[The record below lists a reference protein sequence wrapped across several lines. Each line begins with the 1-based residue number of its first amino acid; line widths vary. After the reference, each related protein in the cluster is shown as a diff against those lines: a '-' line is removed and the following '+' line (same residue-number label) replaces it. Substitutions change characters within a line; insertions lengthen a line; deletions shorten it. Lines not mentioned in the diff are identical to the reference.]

1 MLESLPDPDTS
12 SEDLASSRFTWVKVH
27 QAALG
32 ALYHVPI
39 SSAMVR
45 KLGRHFIISLA
56 NTADFYACS
65 DAVSTQIHNITMAEP
80 QRQRILTS
88 CKKEPLAM
96 LRFGMTIKA
105 EWIAKEASIYLI
117 CCSSN
122 DWRRFEKINI
132 ADLDSVL
139 RSILAKREEL
149 QQTLKNVDLALLAAR
164 PKGFSFEYRLA
175 IDLFRHWLTD
185 AMVYGR
191 ASSVGKAYAVP
202 YRTISSGV
210 PFDLERK
217 HIEQH
222 LGVMARYWSLDGLD
236 WETIQLAWEK
246 IFKHAAEVAQP
257 LLRDKTLLKSP
268 TEGDDDLRC
277 LSIDRE
283 DLPWTQR
290 D

>member
-105 EWIAKEASIYLI
+105 EMECKGGVNLPYL
-117 CCSSN
+117 
-122 DWRRFEKINI
+122 
-132 ADLDSVL
+132 
-139 RSILAKREEL
+139 
-149 QQTLKNVDLALLAAR
+149 LL
-164 PKGFSFEYRLA
+164 FQRLA
-175 IDLFRHWLTD
+175 
-185 AMVYGR
+185 
-191 ASSVGKAYAVP
+191 
-202 YRTISSGV
+202 
-210 PFDLERK
+210 PF
-217 HIEQH
+217 
-222 LGVMARYWSLDGLD
+222 
-236 WETIQLAWEK
+236 
-246 IFKHAAEVAQP
+246 
-257 LLRDKTLLKSP
+257 
-268 TEGDDDLRC
+268 
-277 LSIDRE
+277 RE
-283 DLPWTQR
+283 DGHRRPGQR
-290 D
+290 SSLHT